1 MPDSSITKQAL
12 AAALK
17 ALMQEMPFEKV
28 SVSHICQKC
37 SMNRQ
42 SFYYHFQDKYELL
55 NWIFDMAFI
64 GRIQPETQ
72 EQSMQELTAL
82 FGILYNDRTF
92 YRNALSVRG
101 QNSLIEHIRDIA
113 IPVLRERMREALPDE
128 SDQDF
133 YLDFFLDALLGAI
146 IRWIMDE
153 NCEPPEQFIPHFF
166 SCILATTKYIYK
178 KYVSD

>member
-17 ALMQEMPFEKV
+17 SLMQEMPFERV

-37 SMNRQ
+37 NMNRQ

-64 GRIQPETQ
+64 GRIESEAPDPSLE
-72 EQSMQELTAL
+72 ELTAL
-82 FGILYNDRTF
+82 FGILYQDRTF

-101 QNSLIEHIRDIA
+101 QNSLVEHIREIA
-113 IPVLRERMREALPDE
+113 VPVLRERLREALPDE
-128 SDQDF
+128 KDRDF

-146 IRWIMDE
+146 MRWIMDE
-153 NCEPPEQFIPHFF
+153 NCEPPEEFIPHFF
-166 SCILATTKYIYK
+166 SCIFATTKYIYK

>member
-92 YRNALSVRG
+92 YR
-101 QNSLIEHIRDIA
+101 I
-113 IPVLRERMREALPDE
+113 
-128 SDQDF
+128 
-133 YLDFFLDALLGAI
+133 
-146 IRWIMDE
+146 
-153 NCEPPEQFIPHFF
+153 F
-166 SCILATTKYIYK
+166 SGGRQCIKT
-178 KYVSD
+178 